1 MSSNMGGSSKG
12 KVTNTGKPLGSIKHT
27 QSKAVK
33 SWIKNELKQ
42 QTTRFKK
49 ILEHM
54 DEIAPK
60 RDKWIA
66 NFLETITTR
75 GTNIDGDL
83 RNVVAKED
91 LPKKPKRKFRVT
103 YESKDLKG
111 FKH

>member
-12 KVTNTGKPLGSIKHT
+12 KTTNTGKPLGSIKHT

-49 ILEHM
+49 ILQHM
-54 DEIAPK
+54 DDIAPK

-66 NFLETITTR
+66 DFLETITTR

-83 RNVVAKED
+83 RNVIAKEN
-91 LPKKPKRKFRVT
+91 LPKKPRRKHIVT
-103 YESKDLKG
+103 HQSKDLKG